1 MTKNGIAAWI
11 RQKLTAEV
19 VAAFVLGVVLG
30 LVVLGWWV
38 WPVQWTNSNPSDLK
52 AGYKDSYMQLIA
64 DSYSLSNNS
73 AAAQAHLKEL
83 KGLGERDAD
92 LIATLD
98 RLAKA
103 RLSTGDAVSAARL
116 QQLALVL
123 GVPARPTPQPGAR
136 TPGAAGWIWAGSI
149 SRIGRFIGIVFFL
162 LVLVVGVSLLLLQL
176 RKQDSTRRRRTG
188 PSRQPSSEAPRVDT
202 QVAAP
207 HSSEGTLGRFETT
220 YSQGDES
227 YDVNYSIE
235 TSSGEFLG
243 ECGISAVEAS
253 GVSQPDAVAAFEVW
267 LFDKDDVR
275 TETKVL
281 LSERAFENPAARE
294 KLAGKGELVRA
305 ELGQVV
311 TLETANLRL
320 DATVMDLAYASGSDA
335 GVFANLASRLEV
347 FRR

>member
-1 MTKNGIAAWI
+1 MTKNQIAAWI

-19 VAAFVLGVVLG
+19 IAAFVLGVVLG

-52 AGYKDSYMQLIA
+52 AVYKDSYMQLIA
-64 DSYSLSNNS
+64 DSYSLSNNA
-73 AAAQAHLKEL
+73 AAAQARLQEL
-83 KGLGERDAD
+83 KGPGEKDSD
-92 LIATLD
+92 LTTALD

-103 RLSTGDAVSAARL
+103 RLTTGDAVSAARL

-123 GVPARPTPQPGAR
+123 GVPQGPTPQPGAR

-176 RKQDSTRRRRTG
+176 RKQDSMRRRRSG
-188 PSRQPSSEAPRVDT
+188 PSRQPPPDAPRVDT

-207 HSSEGTLGRFETT
+207 HVSEGSLGRFETT
-220 YSQGDES
+220 FTHGDES

-243 ECGISAVEAS
+243 ECGISAVESS

-275 TETKVL
+275 TETRVL
-281 LSERAFENPAARE
+281 VSERAFENPVARE
-294 KLAGKGELVRA
+294 KLTGKGELIRA

-320 DATVMDLAYASGSDA
+320 DATVIDMAYASGSDA

-347 FRR
+347 SHR